1 LAWSAPGDLLWVGK
15 TPLGRK
21 WQPNSRVLANKES
34 DTTEHMHGLTVAAP
48 VGARN
53 TSTHYRI
60 LTSRD
65 DEAPRSYNP
74 DRPPPEII
82 SDIPIAASPTS
93 CDNPQPLHQH
103 KLFFDFTK
111 VL

>member
-1 LAWSAPGDLLWVGK
+1 MPPPPGGYS
-15 TPLGRK
+15 PQGH
-21 WQPNSRVLANKES
+21 KES

-74 DRPPPEII
+74 DCPPEII
-82 SDIPIAASPTS
+82 SDIPYSKAA
-93 CDNPQPLHQH
+93 
-103 KLFFDFTK
+103 
-111 VL
+111 